1 RGGVRRRRTWSP
13 PPGFRVL
20 GSLAPPTRDVGTTT
34 REGGADEL
42 DEAYHRS
49 ALRLQ
54 VALALPRID
63 QRVQSETRPAGYLP
77 LRQPGVLREAH
88 EREPAPGKFCDDG
101 RGPPTDGGPRRPIT
115 QIGEHIAARLPEYLV
130 VAQHPY
136 DVAAHRPRVLA
147 PPGLRLA
154 FGHLIHVDV

>member
-1 RGGVRRRRTWSP
+1 Y
-13 PPGFRVL
+13 F
-20 GSLAPPTRDVGTTT
+20 
-34 REGGADEL
+34 
-42 DEAYHRS
+42 
-49 ALRLQ
+49 LR
-54 VALALPRID
+54 
-63 QRVQSETRPAGYLP
+63 
-77 LRQPGVLREAH
+77 RQPGVLREAH

-154 FGHLIHVDV
+154 FGHLIHVDVARLGFRRAHPVPQRLPSGKLLAAPHDQPARNHDRSETLVGRHALSPTLVRLRPKHSVGFAM